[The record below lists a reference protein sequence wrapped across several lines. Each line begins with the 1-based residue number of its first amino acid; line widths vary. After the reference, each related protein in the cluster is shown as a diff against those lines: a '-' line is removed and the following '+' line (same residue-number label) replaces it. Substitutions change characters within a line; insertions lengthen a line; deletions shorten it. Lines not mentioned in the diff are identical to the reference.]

1 MKLRSQ
7 LLFPLVTALALLCA
21 VAQSAAAEEVLLD
34 RIAAVVDQDVVMA
47 SELEERV
54 NEIYTRLKNNGTEVP
69 PKNVLVPQVLERLIL
84 EQIQL
89 SRGQRAGVRIS
100 DDEVNQAI
108 ERLAES
114 RGLSVD
120 EMVEHAHDSGV
131 SLRRLRE
138 QVRNEMIIKRV
149 QEGSVNR
156 RINVSE
162 QEIDN
167 FLKSEE
173 GQQWSSPDVRL
184 GHIIL
189 PLSAGAPRDEV
200 AMVENKA
207 RELFEKLQDGADF
220 KSLAIANSAGQNA
233 LQGGDL
239 GWRKMSQLPSIF
251 ISAVKKLSPGEVS
264 VPIRSDAGYH
274 LLKLY
279 ERRGG
284 DEKIVLQHH
293 ARHILIKPNEIRTEE
308 DTKAMLEGIRA
319 DILNG
324 ADFAELARENS
335 EDIGTAMSG
344 GDLGWSLPGQ
354 FVPEFEKVMNDI
366 ELNEIS
372 EPFRSQF
379 GWHIMQVTERRRQD
393 FTEDLRRSQAEN
405 VLRRRKFEE
414 ELQIWLQEIRDEA
427 FVDIKL

>member
-1 MKLRSQ
+1 MRLRSN
-7 LLFPLVTALALLCA
+7 LFSFFAMLAVISGACA
-21 VAQSAAAEEVLLD
+21 PTVAEEVLID
-34 RIAAVVDQDVVMA
+34 SIAAVVDEDVVMA
-47 SELEERV
+47 SELDERV
-54 NEIYTRLKNNGTEVP
+54 REIYIRMKDSNTQIP
-69 PKNVLVPQVLERLIL
+69 PGDVLIPQVLERLIL
-84 EQIQL
+84 ERIQL

-100 DDEVNQAI
+100 DDEVNQSIA
-108 ERLAES
+108 RLAQS
-114 RGLSVD
+114 RGMTVD
-120 EMVEHAHDSGV
+120 QMVEHAHQNGI
-131 SLRRLRE
+131 SLRRLRD
-138 QVRNEMIIKRV
+138 QIRTEMIIKRV
-149 QEGSVNR
+149 QEGLVNR

-173 GQQWSSPDVRL
+173 GQQWSSPDVNL

-207 RELFEKLQDGADF
+207 RELFEQLQGGADF
-220 KSLAIANSAGQNA
+220 RSIAIANSSGQNA

-239 GWRKMSQLPSIF
+239 GWRKTTQLPTIF
-251 ISAVKKLSPGEVS
+251 ITAIDKLLPGEVS

-274 LLKLY
+274 ILKLY
-279 ERRGG
+279 DRRGG
-284 DEKIVLQHH
+284 SERIVLQHH
-293 ARHILIKPNEIRTEE
+293 VRHILIKPNEIRTEE

-319 DILNG
+319 DVMNG

-335 EDIGTAMSG
+335 EDIGTALAG
-344 GDLGWSLPGQ
+344 GSLGWSVPGQ
-354 FVPEFEKVMNDI
+354 FVPEFEETMNNI
-366 ELNEIS
+366 GLNDVS

-379 GWHIMQVTERRRQD
+379 GWHILQVTERRRQD
-393 FTEDLRRSQAEN
+393 FSEDLRRSQAKN
-405 VLRRRKFEE
+405 ILHQRKFEE